1 MVTTRGEFAVRG
13 GILDIFP
20 PTAEHPVRVEFWG
33 DEVSEVRS
41 FSVADQRSV
50 GEVTRIDVPPC
61 RELLLTTPVRER
73 AGELAL
79 EQPETAGLNRNPLRE
94 LLEKLSEGIPG
105 EGMESLIPALV
116 GGEMQTLTDLLPDGT
131 RVLLADPERIRT
143 RCADLVRIRA
153 LWAELVEVW
162 DDRTF
167 YDFVSTSKAFS
178 DLSFAHREA
187 FGQVGFGTG
196 GWDSDFPNS
205 MLEILRVVL
214 TGCDDDQL
222 LVVGG
227 VEQVP
232 QGLWTRTPDDLVH
245 WPAGTSLSSL
255 HGGGTRPGV
264 ARLHRLDADT
274 IRVTD
279 VYGGTRDVPA
289 VLTTC
294 QSWLLSTQ
302 IDTDESL
309 FGQEVWMAL
318 DRTRYMQSTK
328 TFVMVDR
335 PFWRDV
341 DPATGREV
349 MSTTL
354 TDRLTRSTYLFD
366 NGPDRPGVICLSYS
380 WMSDSL
386 KMLPYPVEKRVE
398 LALGALRK
406 IYPTVDVGAHVIGD
420 PITVTWESDPHS
432 LGAFKGALPGHY
444 RYNRRMYC
452 HFVQDDLPAAER
464 GIFMAGD
471 DVSWTPAWAEG
482 AVQTALNAVWGIV
495 AHLGGSTPP
504 DNPGPGTGSP
514 SSRRPRCRTD
524 ARRAAADRLPAVR
537 RGREPRPARRGVR
550 RRGRGPARHPGDVP
564 DRLRHRRRCGRRAR
578 RAGRRAV
585 GGRRRRDRQDV
596 GDGGAVRL
604 PGAPRRTGRQ
614 RRRARRAGRDPARR
628 VPQDAPVRRARP
640 SLLHRLGHPRPPS

>member
-1 MVTTRGEFAVRG
+1 MSPEQPPLTAFGP
-13 GILDIFP
+13 DFP
-20 PTAEHPVRVEFWG
+20 FPYDDWLAHPAGLGRVPPDRLG
-33 DEVSEVRS
+33 SEVVVVGAGIAGLVAAYELMRIGLRPVVYESSHLGGRLRS
-41 FSVADQRSV
+41 QPFEGADGIVAELGGMRFPRSSTAFHHYV
-50 GEVTRIDVPPC
+50 D
-61 RELLLTTPVRER
+61 LLGL
-73 AGELAL
+73 
-79 EQPETAGLNRNPLRE
+79 ETAPFPNPLTEAAGSTVIDLHGRTYY
-94 LLEKLSEGIPG
+94 GR
-105 EGMESLIPALV
+105 
-116 GGEMQTLTDLLPDGT
+116 TLTDLPPFFT
-131 RVLLADPERIRT
+131 EVADAWASALEEGAGFSDLQQAIRERDT
-143 RCADLVRIRA
+143 ARIRA

-214 TGCDDDQL
+214 TGCEDDQQ

-279 VYGGTRDVPA
+279 VYGGTRDVSA

-309 FGQEVWMAL
+309 FGQELWMAL

-398 LALGALRK
+398 LALAALRK
-406 IYPTVDVGAHVIGD
+406 IYPNVDVGAHVIGD

-504 DNPGPGTGSP
+504 ENPGPG
-514 SSRRPRCRTD
+514 
-524 ARRAAADRLPAVR
+524 DRFAELAPPTLP
-537 RGREPRPARRGVR
+537 
-550 RRGRGPARHPGDVP
+550 D
-564 DRLRHRRRCGRRAR
+564 
-578 RAGRRAV
+578 
-585 GGRRRRDRQDV
+585 
-596 GDGGAVRL
+596 
-604 PGAPRRTGRQ
+604 
-614 RRRARRAGRDPARR
+614 
-628 VPQDAPVRRARP
+628 
-640 SLLHRLGHPRPPS
+640 